1 MARYITCSACG
12 KKIYEGEDVY
22 FKEGFIY
29 QCCSLECLAKCLVN
43 YEVDTLNDYVVGNI
57 LQTEWERDK

>member
-12 KKIYEGEDVY
+12 KKIYEG
-22 FKEGFIY
+22 
-29 QCCSLECLAKCLVN
+29 
-43 YEVDTLNDYVVGNI
+43 DTLNDYVVGNI